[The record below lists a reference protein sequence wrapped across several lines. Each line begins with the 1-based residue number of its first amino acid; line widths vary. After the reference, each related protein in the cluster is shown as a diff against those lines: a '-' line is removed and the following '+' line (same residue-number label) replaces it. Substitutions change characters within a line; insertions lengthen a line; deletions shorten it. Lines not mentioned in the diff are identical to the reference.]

1 MGASRVV
8 ECSWSYV
15 RSEHATSATWGSMA
29 SRRPQGRPRFWV
41 HVMVH
46 VGRSSSIRG
55 ARSQALPHSLQSYY
69 YCFLRIH
76 TLGSLGTPSTEH
88 SKCGSCCFIP
98 AYNNISHT
106 KNKQRILHRFTC
118 STSRGGVPCGVRYS
132 DSSHQTD
139 NRWHDVDYNVITISC
154 SFRASPTIQ
163 PVVRRACE
171 VWLEL
176 ELELEITLFRQ
187 AVFDP
192 KG

>member
-41 HVMVH
+41 HV
-46 VGRSSSIRG
+46 GRSSSIRG
-55 ARSQALPHSLQSYY
+55 ARSQALPRSLQSYY

-88 SKCGSCCFIP
+88 LVTFL

-106 KNKQRILHRFTC
+106 KNKQRVLHRFTC

-139 NRWHDVDYNVITISC
+139 NRWHDVDYNVVFEPLRPSNQL
-154 SFRASPTIQ
+154 FGGRAK
-163 PVVRRACE
+163 C
-171 VWLEL
+171 
-176 ELELEITLFRQ
+176 
-187 AVFDP
+187 
-192 KG
+192 G